1 VISAQVDTKYTVFQW
16 KKTSKMANIAALFDK
31 YCHPLKMRVFW
42 PNKMIFIPNCVLK
55 SATFSFGFKKSG
67 VFSRMHQ

>member
-1 VISAQVDTKYTVFQW
+1 
-16 KKTSKMANIAALFDK
+16 MANIAALFDK

-42 PNKMIFIPNCVLK
+42 PNKMIFIPNYVLK